1 MQRYIISLTLTRLKV
16 GEYAFLQLTI
26 YAITQV
32 TNTDRHDINQ
42 VNR

>member
-26 YAITQV
+26 FTITQV
-32 TNTDRHDINQ
+32 TSIDKHDVNQ
-42 VNR
+42 VN